1 MHANTAEWVAID
13 QALHKAIQGREFELH
28 YQPIMDVRTQLIVS
42 AEALIR
48 WNDGERGLVGPDSF
62 VPLAERAGLIGPIS
76 DWVVESACAM
86 AAPAP
91 KVRAKAH
98 ASRKRYAV
106 GSHRLGEAHITLLSL
121 KEKWTVR
128 ARRGGRA
135 ALAAAPRVRIFKVAR
150 EPKTG
155 ARRESLSSVTRFKG
169 GLWLSGFRFERR
181 EQPVSTCVRLCTLK
195 PALWQETCCRPRAV
209 HP

>member
-1 MHANTAEWVAID
+1 
-13 QALHKAIQGREFELH
+13 
-28 YQPIMDVRTQLIVS
+28 
-42 AEALIR
+42 
-48 WNDGERGLVGPDSF
+48 
-62 VPLAERAGLIGPIS
+62 
-76 DWVVESACAM
+76 M

-195 PALWQETCCRPRAV
+195 PALWQETCCRPHTTFTSDGRKNHLRTHTKRHEEEHEDATSTKARRVGVFLSCRFVCVRGLNLSRRLTRVVAEINSAV
-209 HP
+209 WAS